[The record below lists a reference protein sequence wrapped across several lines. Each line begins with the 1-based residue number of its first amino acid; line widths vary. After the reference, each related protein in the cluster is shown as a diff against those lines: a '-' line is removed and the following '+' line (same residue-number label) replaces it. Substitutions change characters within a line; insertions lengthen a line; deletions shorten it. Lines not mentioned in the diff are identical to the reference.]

1 MIDLHTHS
9 LLSDGMLLPSEL
21 VRMAEKNGYEAIAIT
36 DHVDFSNI
44 DFIIPRI
51 VKTCKALN
59 RYWKIKAIAGV
70 EITHVPQQSIMGLV
84 KFARKAGAKV
94 VVGHGETISEP
105 VLPGTNRAFIE
116 ARVDILAHP
125 GMISDEDV
133 ILAKNNGV
141 FLEITTRKSH
151 SKPNRRL
158 VKMALRHGTPMV
170 LNTDTHAP
178 GDLINNRKR
187 DLFLTRLGLDN
198 RAIRQIVRNSRLIAK
213 VRKKGSMS

>member
-70 EITHVPQQSIMGLV
+70 EITHVPQQSIKGLV